1 MGCDSQR
8 GKGVTAVTQENIYYL
23 SFFFFLFIYYYYFFF
38 LLYNIV
44 LVLPYIKTCII
55 YYSYVLTYSVVY
67 FGFLFSFSFSFPLSV
82 VVVNITA
89 L

>member
-1 MGCDSQR
+1 MDCNSQW

-23 SFFFFLFIYYYYFFF
+23 LFFFFLIYLLLFF
-38 LLYNIV
+38 LFYNIV